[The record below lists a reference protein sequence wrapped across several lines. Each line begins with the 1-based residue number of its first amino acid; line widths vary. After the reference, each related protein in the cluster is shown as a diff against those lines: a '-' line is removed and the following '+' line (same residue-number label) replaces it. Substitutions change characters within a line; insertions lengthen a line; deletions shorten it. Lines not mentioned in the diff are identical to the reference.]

1 MTSMRLQLVVNPH
14 AGGGRAQ
21 RVLPAYER
29 LLAEHDVVT
38 ALTRDLDHAEALAAE
53 AIADGRTVVAV
64 GGDGLAGR
72 LAGAVAEQDGLLAV
86 LPGGRGN
93 DFARSI
99 GVPAEPEAAVRAL
112 EASTE
117 QRIDL
122 GDVDGRPFLC
132 IASVGFDSDVQEF
145 ALRTRLPLGGAVY
158 TVGALR
164 TVLTWRPATFSV
176 QVDGGPA
183 DFRGWSVVM
192 ANTPYYGGGMKVAP
206 GADATDG
213 LLEVL
218 TTSAIGRLQFLTNF
232 RRLFAGTHV
241 SMPEVSVSR
250 TNRVLVDADRPFR
263 VFADGDPIGTLPCT
277 VSLRPAA
284 LRVLAPPR
292 LASSG

>member
-1 MTSMRLQLVVNPH
+1 MIGMRLQLVVNPN
-14 AGGGRAQ
+14 AGGGRGL

-29 LLAEHDVVT
+29 LLAGHDVVT
-38 ALTRDLDHAEALAAE
+38 ALTRDLDHAETLAAE

-93 DFARSI
+93 DFARSM
-99 GVPAEPEAAVRAL
+99 GVPADPQAAVRAL

-122 GDVDGRPFLC
+122 GDVDGRSFLC

-145 ALRTRLPLGGAVY
+145 ALHTRLPLGGAVY

-176 QVDGGPA
+176 QVDGAPA

-206 GADATDG
+206 DADVADG
-213 LLEVL
+213 RLDVL
-218 TTSAIGRLQFLTNF
+218 TTSAIGRLRFLTNF

-241 SMPEVSVSR
+241 SMPEISVTR
-250 TNRVLVDADRPFR
+250 TDRVLVDADRPFR
-263 VFADGDPIGTLPCT
+263 VFADGDPIATLPCT
-277 VSLRPAA
+277 VSLRPGA
-284 LRVLAPPR
+284 LRVLVPPR
-292 LASSG
+292 LPSSG